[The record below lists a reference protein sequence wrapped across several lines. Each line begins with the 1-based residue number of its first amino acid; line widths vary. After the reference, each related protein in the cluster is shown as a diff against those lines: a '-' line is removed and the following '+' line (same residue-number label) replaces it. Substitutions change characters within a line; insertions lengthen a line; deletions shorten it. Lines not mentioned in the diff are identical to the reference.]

1 MITIITKGSRVLSC
15 SASKPMKKGK
25 DTAAKEKSLCYMDT
39 PIGRIAIAE
48 DGTGI
53 SDLIFAPSGVPLIP
67 ALSEATLRETPLL
80 RKAVTQLR
88 EYFQGERKIFDL
100 PLSYWGTDFQMDD
113 WQALLTIPY
122 GQTRSYKEI
131 AVQIGRPKAYR
142 AVGLANNRNP
152 ISIIVP
158 CHRVIGHDGAMVG
171 YGSGIPM
178 KEYLLKLEREHA

>member
-1 MITIITKGSRVLSC
+1 MLKQ
-15 SASKPMKKGK
+15 MKK
-25 DTAAKEKSLCYMDT
+25 DLVVKEKFFCLMDT
-39 PIGRIAIAE
+39 PIGEIAIAE
-48 DGTGI
+48 DGEGI
-53 SDLIFAPSGVPLIP
+53 SDLVFVSSDTLNIPPLG
-67 ALSEATLRETPLL
+67 ALLRETPLL
-80 RKAVTQLR
+80 QKAVQQLK
-88 EYFQGERKIFDL
+88 EYFDGERKTFDL
-100 PLSYWGTDFQMDD
+100 PLSYQGTEFQMDD

-131 AVQIGRPKAYR
+131 AEQIGRPKAYR

-158 CHRVIGHDGAMVG
+158 CHRVIGSGGAMVG

>member
-1 MITIITKGSRVLSC
+1 
-15 SASKPMKKGK
+15 
-25 DTAAKEKSLCYMDT
+25 MDT
-39 PIGRIAIAE
+39 PIGKIAIAE

-53 SDLIFAPSGVPLIP
+53 SDIVFVPPGDPP
-67 ALSEATLRETPLL
+67 AKTKAVILGAALRETPLL
-80 RKAVTQLR
+80 QKAVMQLK
-88 EYFQGERKIFDL
+88 EYFSGERKTFDL
-100 PLSYWGTDFQMDD
+100 PLSYKGTDFQMDD

-131 AVQIGRPKAYR
+131 AIQIGRPKACR
-142 AVGLANNRNP
+142 AVGMANNRNP

-178 KEYLLKLEREHA
+178 KEYLLKLEREHI